1 MKRVAR
7 YFGVG
12 AVAAAVDI
20 SLFWLFAGYLGYNYM
35 VVGSLTFILATAVN
49 YVLSV
54 RYVFE
59 SGVRFARHHE
69 VLLVFGVSAIGLVL
83 NQLVLFIG
91 IGLLRMDVVLS
102 KLFAT
107 AAVFAWNYNARS
119 RFVFRDFL

>member
-12 AVAAAVDI
+12 ATAAAVDI
-20 SLFWLFAGYLGYNYM
+20 SLFWFFAAYLGHNYM
-35 VVGSLTFILATAVN
+35 IVGSLTFILATAVN

-69 VLLVFGVSAIGLVL
+69 VLLVFGVSAVGLVV
-83 NQLVLFIG
+83 NQLVLFVG
-91 IGLLRMDVVLS
+91 IGLLRIDVVLS
-102 KLFAT
+102 KLLAT
-107 AAVFAWNYNARS
+107 GAVFAWNYNARS
-119 RFVFRDFL
+119 RFVFRNRS